1 VDKDLVVIGGGAAG
15 FFAALAFAEAYPL
28 GRVCIL
34 ERGSAFLSKVKVSG
48 GGRCNL
54 TNSCYEPA
62 QLVLY
67 YPRGGAALR
76 GAFTRFQ
83 PRDTMNWFTQRGV
96 QVKIEPDGRVFPVS
110 DRSETVIAC
119 MLSEARRLDVEMDL
133 RAAVEDIQL
142 QQGGF
147 VLILRDGRQITAS
160 NLVLATGGERGGYLM
175 AAGLGHTVA
184 APVPSLFTFRID
196 DPRLAGLAGVAVAD
210 AKVRM
215 PDLRLEQIGPVLITH
230 WGLSGPAVLRL
241 SAGGARALAESGYRT
256 ELSLNWLPDLKKEA
270 LTAQLAAYKAGNG
283 RKVVQGRDPLG
294 RLPLRL
300 WKSLVSAS
308 GMGEELTW
316 ASASRVQILRLAEEI
331 LAGRYQV
338 LGKGEFKE
346 EFVTC
351 GGVSLNEVDFRRME
365 SKKVPGLFFAGE
377 VLDIDGVTGGFNLQS
392 AWTTGWIAG
401 QAAAVRAH
409 S

>member
-1 VDKDLVVIGGGAAG
+1 MIGGGAAG
-15 FFAALAFAEAYPL
+15 FFAALAFAEAYPN
-28 GRVCIL
+28 GRVCVL
-34 ERGSAFLSKVKVSG
+34 ERGSAFLAKVRVSG

-54 TNSCYEPA
+54 TYSCYEPA

-67 YPRGGAALR
+67 YPRGGDALR

-83 PRDTMNWFTQRGV
+83 PRDTIDWFTRRGV

-119 MLSEARRLDVEMDL
+119 MLAEASRLKIEMGL
-133 RAAVEDIQL
+133 RAPVEDL
-142 QQGGF
+142 HVLQGGF
-147 VLILRDGRQITAS
+147 ELILRDGRQITS
-160 NLVLATGGERGGYLM
+160 TNLVLATGGERGGYRM
-175 AAGLGHTVA
+175 AAGLGHTIA
-184 APVPSLFTFRID
+184 NPVPSLFTFQIED
-196 DPRLAGLAGVAVAD
+196 ARLAGLAGVSVPD
-210 AKVRM
+210 AKVRL
-215 PDLRLEQIGPVLITH
+215 PDLRLEQHGPVLITH

-241 SAGGARALAESGYRT
+241 SAWGARALAEIGYQT
-256 ELSLNWLPDLKKEA
+256 ELCLNWLPDLNPEA
-270 LTAQLAAYKAGNG
+270 VTARLAAYKAENG

-300 WKSLVSAS
+300 WKSLVAAA
-308 GMGEELTW
+308 GMEEGLTW
-316 ASASRVQILRLAEEI
+316 ASASRGQILHLVEEM

-346 EFVTC
+346 EFVIC

-365 SKKVPGLFFAGE
+365 SKKIPGLFFAGE

-401 QAAAVRAH
+401 QAAAERAR